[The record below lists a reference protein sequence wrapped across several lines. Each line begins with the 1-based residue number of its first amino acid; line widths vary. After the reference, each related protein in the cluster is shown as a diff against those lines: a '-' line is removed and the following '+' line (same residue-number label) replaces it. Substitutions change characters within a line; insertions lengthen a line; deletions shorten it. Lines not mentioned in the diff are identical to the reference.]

1 MEGRRTA
8 LPAFKDASSSLL
20 RKCWFC
26 IFVANFV
33 EALVEKCTI
42 RQRLRR
48 RLPTKFS
55 APPTFATAL
64 PRYSITAAFAL
75 PGVQEKRGHVPA
87 VQSRAAP
94 WTAAARRR
102 FCFTSRKRRAR
113 LNLSFSFLRIE
124 WR

>member
-33 EALVEKCTI
+33 EALVEKCPI
-42 RQRLRR
+42 RQGLRQ

-55 APPTFATAL
+55 APLTFATAFDSSL
-64 PRYSITAAFAL
+64 PL
-75 PGVQEKRGHVPA
+75 CPGAGHYPKVVLLYTGVVLSAREDRCFGVPKG
-87 VQSRAAP
+87 QSRISPAFQC
-94 WTAAARRR
+94 WVGRR
-102 FCFTSRKRRAR
+102 
-113 LNLSFSFLRIE
+113 
-124 WR
+124 

>member
-33 EALVEKCTI
+33 EALVEKCPI
-42 RQRLRR
+42 RQKLRQ

-55 APPTFATAL
+55 APLTFATAL
-64 PRYSITAAFAL
+64 VARESHASQDWLPLKPQADAKHRPGSFKNRRSFERRTPKMRFEETLAL
-75 PGVQEKRGHVPA
+75 TPA
-87 VQSRAAP
+87 LSSR
-94 WTAAARRR
+94 
-102 FCFTSRKRRAR
+102 S
-113 LNLSFSFLRIE
+113 S
-124 WR
+124 